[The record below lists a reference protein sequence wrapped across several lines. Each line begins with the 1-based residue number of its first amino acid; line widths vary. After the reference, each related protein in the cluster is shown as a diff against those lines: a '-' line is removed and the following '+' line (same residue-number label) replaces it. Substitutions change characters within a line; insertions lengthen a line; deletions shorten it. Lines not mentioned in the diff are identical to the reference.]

1 MNNFVFKLSQI
12 FQENVVLTRQNAE
25 NEQKIKDLKNELN
38 RYRMFRTFFIRI
50 VDELKSM
57 NNTDLDLA
65 DFMRRIK
72 RGAKLS
78 EESLEV

>member
-1 MNNFVFKLSQI
+1 
-12 FQENVVLTRQNAE
+12 
-25 NEQKIKDLKNELN
+25 
-38 RYRMFRTFFIRI
+38 MFRTFFIRI

>member
-1 MNNFVFKLSQI
+1 MLLWAL
-12 FQENVVLTRQNAE
+12 QENVTLTRQNKE
-25 NEQKIKDLKNELN
+25 KDQQIKDLHKELN

-57 NNTDLDLA
+57 NNSELDLA

-72 RGAKLS
+72 RGAKLP
-78 EESLEV
+78 EESLDM